1 MKTFTIEVPVSF
13 EDTYKVRMDRDDTPV
28 EVTRVFDMSKV
39 TPEGLLAHAM
49 KSIII
54 DAQAEDRRNALKK
67 DSKDIPMHR
76 IVEVKNPGTRT
87 TSAESVTKKLER
99 LLGKEK
105 AALLLEKYDGDAAAA
120 LHAIESLL
128 G

>member
-1 MKTFTIEVPVSF
+1 MKTFTIEIPVSW
-13 EDTYKVRMDRDDTPV
+13 EDTYKVRVDRDDEPV

-67 DSKDIPMHR
+67 DSTGIPLR
-76 IVEVKNPGTRT
+76 RTVEVKNPGTRA

-105 AALLLEKYDGDAAAA
+105 AAKLLDKYEGDAAAA
-120 LHAIESLL
+120 LTAIESLL

>member
-13 EDTYKVRMDRDDTPV
+13 EDTYKVRVDRDDEPV
-28 EVTRVFDMSKV
+28 EVIRVFDMSKV
-39 TPEGLLAHAM
+39 TAEGLLAHAM

-67 DSKDIPMHR
+67 DSTGIPLR
-76 IVEVKNPGTRT
+76 RTVEVKNPGTRA

-99 LLGKEK
+99 LLGKDK
-105 AALLLEKYDGDAAAA
+105 AALLLKKYDGNAQAA
-120 LHAIESLL
+120 LTAIESLL

>member
-1 MKTFTIEVPVSF
+1 MKTFTIEIPVSF
-13 EDTYKVRMDRDDTPV
+13 EDTYKVRMDKEDEQV

-67 DSKDIPMHR
+67 DSTGIPLR
-76 IVEVKNPGTRT
+76 RTVEVKNPGTRA

-105 AALLLEKYDGDAAAA
+105 AAKLLDKYEGDAAAA
-120 LHAIESLL
+120 LTAIESLL

>member
-1 MKTFTIEVPVSF
+1 MKTFTIEIPVSF
-13 EDTYKVRMDRDDTPV
+13 EDTYKVRMDRDDEPV
-28 EVTRVFDMSKV
+28 EVIRVFDMSKV

-67 DSKDIPMHR
+67 DSTGIPLR
-76 IVEVKNPGTRT
+76 RTVEVKNPGTRA

-105 AALLLEKYDGDAAAA
+105 AAKLLDKYEGNAQAA
-120 LHAIESLL
+120 LTAIESLL